1 MVVAFLPRLA
11 AAFRTAAPFL
21 ILSFARKSENDY
33 MEVILALIGVLGGF
47 GAISEYVTTRF
58 GIEEGQLVCRSGW
71 LFKRD
76 RQIPLS
82 QVQNVNLKQNLLER
96 LLGVTTLQIET
107 AGGKKA
113 ELKLSVLSNH
123 TAEEF
128 RHELLNEI
136 APAQI
141 KDEVTEAPIRPP
153 ERIVYELSPRDLLVG
168 GLTENHLPKLFLF
181 LASVAGFGG
190 VIVNAAASAA
200 SLQRFFGPGSAILL
214 GLLVI
219 LVIVVTWIWGTAQY
233 MLKYGEFLVKES
245 GGALRISHGILT
257 KVQHIVR
264 LDRVEYVRVSA
275 TWLQRAMGRANVQL
289 GTAGNFGDDGL
300 LAPVALMVPREQ
312 AMRILREVTQIES
325 PDDLP
330 WQAYPN
336 WLAPLTGIRVLL
348 STLLLTIPF
357 ALISRLIPGASAL
370 IIWIPIGVAVLTTAL
385 SVLRLWK
392 AGYAEGGQTLGSR
405 YGFFDQIIET
415 IPWDRVEFASVSQP
429 LFWRRREAFHI
440 SVQGMVRV
448 VSLTAVPAEV
458 VDRIVQRVKTL
469 SGDRQ
474 AQRRYQRERS
484 LEVRMAQPEFPN
496 A

>member
-1 MVVAFLPRLA
+1 
-11 AAFRTAAPFL
+11 
-21 ILSFARKSENDY
+21 
-33 MEVILALIGVLGGF
+33 
-47 GAISEYVTTRF
+47 
-58 GIEEGQLVCRSGW
+58 
-71 LFKRD
+71 
-76 RQIPLS
+76 
-82 QVQNVNLKQNLLER
+82 
-96 LLGVTTLQIET
+96 
-107 AGGKKA
+107 
-113 ELKLSVLSNH
+113 
-123 TAEEF
+123 
-128 RHELLNEI
+128 
-136 APAQI
+136 
-141 KDEVTEAPIRPP
+141 
-153 ERIVYELSPRDLLVG
+153 
-168 GLTENHLPKLFLF
+168 
-181 LASVAGFGG
+181 
-190 VIVNAAASAA
+190 
-200 SLQRFFGPGSAILL
+200 
-214 GLLVI
+214 
-219 LVIVVTWIWGTAQY
+219 
-233 MLKYGEFLVKES
+233 
-245 GGALRISHGILT
+245 
-257 KVQHIVR
+257 
-264 LDRVEYVRVSA
+264 
-275 TWLQRAMGRANVQL
+275 MGRANVQL